1 MKKLYWVSNEY
12 NFKRRVILFENDKPV
27 TVYEGFEADNFIEQ
41 AEKEGYVEGYLPRE
55 IRKVWNRYKSM
66 LDKKID
72 YGDSPWDVEIV
83 KQEFHCGEKNWVKRE
98 R

>member
-27 TVYEGFEADNFIEQ
+27 KVYEGFEAGNFIEQ
-41 AEKEGYVEGYLPRE
+41 AEKEGYVEGYLPEE

-72 YGDSPWDVEIV
+72 YVDNPWDIEVY
-83 KQEFHCGEKNWVKRE
+83 KK
-98 R
+98 

>member
-27 TVYEGFEADNFIEQ
+27 KVYEGFKASDFIEQ
-41 AEKEGYVEGYLPRE
+41 AEKEGYVEGYFPTE
-55 IRKVWNRYKSM
+55 IRKVWNKYKSM

-72 YGDSPWDVEIV
+72 YSDNPWNVEV
-83 KQEFHCGEKNWVKRE
+83 YDK
-98 R
+98 

>member
-12 NFKRRVILFENDKPV
+12 NYKRRVILFKNDKPV
-27 TVYEGFEADNFIEQ
+27 KVYEGFEAGNFIDQ

-55 IRKVWNRYKSM
+55 IREMRNRYKSM

-72 YGDSPWDVEIV
+72 CDDSPWDIKVY
-83 KQEFHCGEKNWVKRE
+83 K
-98 R
+98 